1 MTGPAT
7 AAASAIPSDPAE
19 LVREVLEEYGAAARI
34 GLARYIGGGEP
45 RRHLY
50 DLTADYPTRGG
61 RSLRASLCIA
71 TGRVFGASLEEAIN
85 SAVALELLHNAFLVH
100 DDIED
105 ESEERRGRPTLHQLH
120 GVPLAINAGD
130 ALAVMSLRPLM
141 ENRRTLGPALALRI
155 LEEAERMARES
166 VEGQAIELGWRRD
179 NVVDLGE
186 HDYLHM
192 ILKKT
197 CWYTTIYP
205 CRVGALIG
213 SRDGVDLDRYL
224 RYAFFLG
231 ASFQIEDDLLNL
243 TGDPVRYGKEI
254 NGDIL
259 EGKRTL
265 MLIRLF
271 QTARPAEAETLRQLL
286 GQERGRRGTD
296 DVLWVRRRM
305 EAYDCIGHATR
316 VAHGLAGAAR
326 HEFETAFAGL
336 PESRDLAFMRALPT
350 WVIARA

>member
-1 MTGPAT
+1 MMGARAAT
-7 AAASAIPSDPAE
+7 AATASVTDSAA

-34 GLARYIGGGEP
+34 GLLRYIGGGEP

-71 TGRVFGASLEEAIN
+71 MARVFGASLEEAIN

-179 NVVDLGE
+179 NVIDLGDR
-186 HDYLHM
+186 DYLHM

-213 SRDGVDLDRYL
+213 SRDGVELDRYL

-243 TGDPVRYGKEI
+243 TGDPARYGKEI

-271 QTARPAEAETLRQLL
+271 QAARPTETERLRQLL
-286 GQERGRRGTD
+286 GQERGRRGAD
-296 DVLWVRRRM
+296 DVRWVRGRM
-305 EAYDCIGHATR
+305 EVYDCIGHATR

-326 HEFETAFAGL
+326 FSAEHGAER
-336 PESRDLAFMRALPT
+336 SR
-350 WVIARA
+350 

>member
-1 MTGPAT
+1 MSAT
-7 AAASAIPSDPAE
+7 EAST
-19 LVREVLEEYGAAARI
+19 LVREVLEEYGAAARVA
-34 GLARYIGGGEP
+34 LARYIGGGEP

-71 TGRVFGASLEEAIN
+71 SARVFGAGLEEAIN

-120 GVPLAINAGD
+120 GVALAINAGD

-141 ENRRTLGPALALRI
+141 ENRRTLGPSLALRI

-179 NVVDLGE
+179 NVVDLAD

-213 SRDGVDLDRYL
+213 SRDSLQLDRYL

-231 ASFQIEDDLLNL
+231 ASFQIQDDLLNL

-265 MLIRLF
+265 MLIRFL
-271 QTARPAEAETLRQLL
+271 QKAGAKEALTLRGFL
-286 GQERGRRGTD
+286 GRERSRRSSD
-296 DVLWVRRRM
+296 DVRWVRQRM
-305 EAYDCIGHATR
+305 EVHDCIGHGTR

-326 HEFETAFAGL
+326 HEFEASFAGL
-336 PESRDLAFMRALPT
+336 PRSRDLAFMRALPN
-350 WVIARA
+350 WAIERA

>member
-1 MTGPAT
+1 VSPAT
-7 AAASAIPSDPAE
+7 EQAALVSD
-19 LVREVLEEYGAAARI
+19 VLKEYGAAARI
-34 GLARYIGGGEP
+34 ALARYIGGGEP

-71 TGRVFGASLEEAIN
+71 SARVFGASMDDAIN

-179 NVVDLGE
+179 NVLELADR
-186 HDYLHM
+186 DYLLM

-213 SRDGVDLDRYL
+213 SRDCVDLDRYL

-231 ASFQIEDDLLNL
+231 ASFQIQDDLLNL
-243 TGDPVRYGKEI
+243 TGDPIRYGKEI

-265 MLIRLF
+265 MLIRLC
-271 QTARPAEAETLRQLL
+271 TSASADETETLRRLL
-286 GQERGRRGTD
+286 GLERGRRTPD
-296 DVLWVRRRM
+296 DVSWIRRRM
-305 EAYDCIGHATR
+305 DAYDCVGHATR

-326 HEFETAFAGL
+326 HEFETSFAGL
-336 PESRDLAFMRALPT
+336 PESRDLAFIRALPN
-350 WVIARA
+350 WVIARS

>member
-1 MTGPAT
+1 MRT
-7 AAASAIPSDPAE
+7 ASESAA
-19 LVREVLEEYGAAARI
+19 LVRDVLDEYGTATR
-34 GLARYIGGGEP
+34 LALGRYIDAGEP

-50 DLTADYPTRGG
+50 DLAADYPLRGG

-71 TGRVFGASLEEAIN
+71 MARLFGATLENAIN
-85 SAVALELLHNAFLVH
+85 SAVSLELLHNAFLVH

-179 NVVDLGE
+179 NVIDLTDR
-186 HDYLHM
+186 HYLHM

-213 SRDGVDLDRYL
+213 SLDRADLDRYL
-224 RYAFFLG
+224 RFAFFLG
-231 ASFQIEDDLLNL
+231 AAFQIEDDVLNL
-243 TGDPVRYGKEI
+243 TGDSARYGKEI

-265 MLIRLF
+265 MMIQLF
-271 QTARPAEAETLRQLL
+271 QRASAAENRRLRQLL
-286 GQERGRRGTD
+286 ARDRRTRTRE
-296 DVLWVRRRM
+296 DVRWVRARM
-305 EAYDCIGHATR
+305 EAYGCIEHASR
-316 VAHGLAGAAR
+316 VAHGLAGAAQ
-326 HEFETAFAGL
+326 HEFDQCLGARS
-336 PESRDLAFMRALPT
+336 ESRDLAFVRALPT